1 MICLVSKPKRAAIV
15 IGCIW
20 ITAGMFALPAL
31 WLSSSSP
38 LDAPE
43 FDCKADDI
51 VFDLS
56 GCVPIWEVDT
66 DFIINLF
73 KVRVVFDKFVVGTH
87 SVSLFR
93 SDLHQT

>member
-1 MICLVSKPKRAAIV
+1 MICLISKPKRAAIV

-73 KVRVVFDKFVVGTH
+73 KVSVVFVQSYLYRKI
-87 SVSLFR
+87 
-93 SDLHQT
+93 

>member
-1 MICLVSKPKRAAIV
+1 MICLISKPKRAAIV

-73 KVRVVFDKFVVGTH
+73 KVG
-87 SVSLFR
+87 LFKVICTEKSELYKR
-93 SDLHQT
+93 AEA

>member
-1 MICLVSKPKRAAIV
+1 MSSYFSKPKRAAIV

-20 ITAGMFALPAL
+20 MTAGVFGLPAL

-43 FDCKADDI
+43 FDCKAEDI

-73 KVRVVFDKFVVGTH
+73 KVSLCDKFNICSTLGLYTRL
-87 SVSLFR
+87 S
-93 SDLHQT
+93 

>member
-1 MICLVSKPKRAAIV
+1 MICLISKPKRAAIV

-73 KVRVVFDKFVVGTH
+73 KVSAGFVQ
-87 SVSLFR
+87 SYLYR
-93 SDLHQT
+93 KI